1 MTGKNINNL
10 LIPNVTKLPSKKEV
24 EKSNELKHGQVD
36 SDFKNMLQDQI
47 ADTKSK
53 HGINLSVHAARR
65 LSEREIEIDNDEF
78 LKIKEALGKLKLKG
92 GHDSLVI
99 TNKAAYIVDV
109 DDNKIV
115 TAIDKDN
122 IENNIFTKI
131 DSTVIV
137 Q

>member
-1 MTGKNINNL
+1 MAKNINSL
-10 LIPNVTKLPSKKEV
+10 LIPNITKLPAKGKV
-24 EKSNELKHGQVD
+24 DKTNELKHGQID

-47 ADTKSK
+47 VETKSK

-65 LSEREIEIDNDEF
+65 LSEREIEIDNNEF
-78 LKIKEALGKLKLKG
+78 LKIKEAIGKLKLKG

-115 TAIDKDN
+115 TAIDKNN

>member
-1 MTGKNINNL
+1 MVL
-10 LIPNVTKLPSKKEV
+10 VHYLI
-24 EKSNELKHGQVD
+24 
-36 SDFKNMLQDQI
+36 
-47 ADTKSK
+47 
-53 HGINLSVHAARR
+53 
-65 LSEREIEIDNDEF
+65 
-78 LKIKEALGKLKLKG
+78 LGKLKKKG

-115 TAIDKDN
+115 TAIDKNN